1 MGVIGPDL
9 DLNYRYTKISNSLSG
24 LNDIKENK
32 SEFSNI
38 FHNSKNPL
46 IIIGTSAIN
55 NSEGA
60 SVLKLCADIAKKLPN
75 YSNTFNPLNI
85 LNQDI
90 SRVGSLE
97 LGFVNKYFD
106 KNFEENLKENIKT
119 NKPVIFLL
127 GLDEIDPK
135 NLEQAFVVYIGHH
148 GDLNAQHADIILPSP
163 AYTEKTSTFMNIEGR
178 VIQTSRCHNPLGEA
192 KEEWKIFRV
201 LSDLMNCDLQFNNLN
216 DVRKHLV
223 DNNKNFLQ
231 ILECNNTSNLSFAS
245 PEVITE
251 HTIEYNISN
260 FYMNDSISRSS
271 ETMANCTNE
280 ILNKTKSFMNSFSYL
295 NDLIIPGGIIIAQ
308 IMAVLMPVLISVAF
322 LVYAERK
329 VLALIQLRRG
339 PNVVGPFGILQSF
352 ADALKLLTK
361 ENIVPANSNKIV
373 FLLAPIITMVLSLAG
388 WAVIPFAPNWVI
400 ADINVGIMYLFA
412 VSSLGV
418 YGIIMA
424 GWASNSQYPFL
435 GALRSA
441 AQMVSYEVS
450 IGFVIITVL
459 LCVGSLN
466 LSKIVEAQETVWFA
480 IPLLPMFVVF
490 FISALA
496 ETNRL
501 PFDLPED
508 ESTLVAG
515 FFTEY
520 SSLLLY
526 YFSW

>member
-1 MGVIGPDL
+1 MRTFFIPILSFFIFSSQGHAQLFDSIRTSL
-9 DLNYRYTKISNSLSG
+9 DYKPKFLVKFDTRNSFISNQYAKIHGIKVGLSF
-24 LNDIKENK
+24 NK
-32 SEFSNI
+32 TTNIGVGYHWMPNRSIDFS

-106 KNFEENLKENIKT
+106 KKFEENIKENIKT

-223 DNNKNFLQ
+223 DKNKNFLQ

-251 HTIEYNISN
+251 HTIAYNISN

-280 ILNKTKSFMNSFSYL
+280 ILNKAK
-295 NDLIIPGGIIIAQ
+295 
-308 IMAVLMPVLISVAF
+308 
-322 LVYAERK
+322 
-329 VLALIQLRRG
+329 
-339 PNVVGPFGILQSF
+339 
-352 ADALKLLTK
+352 
-361 ENIVPANSNKIV
+361 
-373 FLLAPIITMVLSLAG
+373 
-388 WAVIPFAPNWVI
+388 
-400 ADINVGIMYLFA
+400 
-412 VSSLGV
+412 
-418 YGIIMA
+418 
-424 GWASNSQYPFL
+424 AS
-435 GALRSA
+435 
-441 AQMVSYEVS
+441 
-450 IGFVIITVL
+450 
-459 LCVGSLN
+459 
-466 LSKIVEAQETVWFA
+466 
-480 IPLLPMFVVF
+480 
-490 FISALA
+490 
-496 ETNRL
+496 
-501 PFDLPED
+501 
-508 ESTLVAG
+508 
-515 FFTEY
+515 
-520 SSLLLY
+520 
-526 YFSW
+526 